1 MSVDKALLERID
13 YFIDNKANMNSSEQ
27 EDFLVETIDNYNIPY
42 SKYDLPRYV
51 LVEMINNRI
60 LKRK

>member
-13 YFIDNKANMNSSEQ
+13 YFIDNKANMNSSER